1 MAKKFKITICSGTT
15 CYVLGG
21 AQLMMLADSIPAEL
35 KDQVEIVDSNCIK
48 ACHFENAQPPFVQIN
63 DYLMSQASV
72 AKVVDYLRKHLQEQA

>member
-21 AQLMMLADSIPAEL
+21 AHLIMLAETLPADL
-35 KDQVEIVDSNCIK
+35 KDQVEIIDSNCIK
-48 ACHFENAQPPFVQIN
+48 ACQFENAQPPFVQIN

-72 AKVVDYLRKHLQEQA
+72 AKVVEYLRKHRGEA